1 MLSKKALSITPS
13 PTLAIDAKAKQMRS
27 EGIDV
32 IGFGAG
38 EPDFDTPDHIKEAA
52 IEAINGGFT
61 KYTPVAGSLD
71 LQQAICRKLLDD
83 HGLSYQPAEIVVSN
97 GAKHSLNNVFAALL
111 NAGDQVIIPA
121 PYWVSYSEIVKL
133 NDGVPIIVQTQK
145 KNNFKLTRQELI
157 GALTEKTK
165 AILINSPNN
174 PTGQV
179 YTRDELETV
188 ADVAVSHNLFV
199 ISDEIYEKLIYGDF
213 AHVSIASLNE
223 KIKDLTIVVNGV
235 SKTYSMTGWR
245 IGYTASRKEI
255 AQIMSNVQSHTTS
268 NPNSIAQ
275 KAALAAITGSQHCVA
290 EMMTAFAKRRDYLI
304 QQIASIPGL
313 SCIEPAGA
321 FYVLMDTSG
330 VLGRY
335 FKDKQLI
342 DSADFAELL
351 LEHFQVA
358 VVPGIS
364 FAAPTYVRLSY
375 TISMEQLQKGMDR
388 IASFVRAIS

>member
-1 MLSKKALSITPS
+1 MLSRKALSITPS
-13 PTLAIDAKAKQMRS
+13 PTLAIDAKAKQLRS

-71 LQQAICRKLLDD
+71 LQQAICRKLLEDNS
-83 HGLSYQPAEIVVSN
+83 LSYQPAEIVVSN
-97 GAKHSLNNVFAALL
+97 GAKHSLTNIFAALL
-111 NAGDQVIIPA
+111 NPGDQVIIPA
-121 PYWVSYSEIVKL
+121 PFWVSYAEMIKL
-133 NDGVPIIVQTQK
+133 NGGVPVVVQTQQ
-145 KNNFKLTRQELI
+145 KNNFKLTRQELLT
-157 GALTEKTK
+157 ALTEKTK

-179 YTRDELETV
+179 YTREELEAI
-188 ADVAVSHNLFV
+188 ADVAVAHNLFV
-199 ISDEIYEKLIYGDF
+199 ISDEIYEKLIYGNF
-213 AHVSIASLNE
+213 KHVSIASLNE

-255 AQIMSNVQSHTTS
+255 AQMMSNIQSHATS

-290 EMMTAFAKRRDYLI
+290 EMRSAFAGRRDYLV

-313 SCIEPAGA
+313 SCIEPTGA

-330 VLGRY
+330 LLGRY
-335 FKDKQLI
+335 FQDKQLT

-375 TISMEQLQKGMDR
+375 ALGMEQLQKGIER
-388 IASFVRAIS
+388 IASFVRALS

>member
-1 MLSKKALSITPS
+1 MLSRKALSITPS
-13 PTLAIDAKAKQMRS
+13 PTLAIDAKAKQLRS

-71 LQQAICRKLLDD
+71 LQQAICRKLLEDNS
-83 HGLSYQPAEIVVSN
+83 LSYQPAEIVVSN
-97 GAKHSLNNVFAALL
+97 GAKHSLTNIFAALL
-111 NAGDQVIIPA
+111 NPGDQVIIPA
-121 PYWVSYSEIVKL
+121 PFWVSYSEMIKL
-133 NDGVPIIVQTQK
+133 NDGVPVVVQTQQ
-145 KNNFKLTRQELI
+145 KNNFKLTRQELLA
-157 GALTEKTK
+157 ALTEKTK

-179 YTRDELETV
+179 YTREELEAI
-188 ADVAVSHNLFV
+188 ADVAVAHNLFV
-199 ISDEIYEKLIYGDF
+199 ISDEIYEKLIYGNF
-213 AHVSIASLNE
+213 KHVSIASLNE

-255 AQIMSNVQSHTTS
+255 AQMMSNIQSHATS

-290 EMMTAFAKRRDYLI
+290 EMRSAFAGRRDYLV

-313 SCIEPAGA
+313 SCIEPTGA

-330 VLGRY
+330 LLGRY
-335 FKDKQLI
+335 FQDKQLT

-375 TISMEQLQKGMDR
+375 ALGMEQLQKGIER
-388 IASFVRAIS
+388 IASFVRALS